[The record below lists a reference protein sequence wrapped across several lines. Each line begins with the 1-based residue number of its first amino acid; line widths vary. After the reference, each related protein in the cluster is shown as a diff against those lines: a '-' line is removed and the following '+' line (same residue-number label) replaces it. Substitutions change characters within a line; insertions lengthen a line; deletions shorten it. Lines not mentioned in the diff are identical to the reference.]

1 MRLTLRPTLLS
12 YTGLEP
18 AVTSESL
25 QVELSFGELDG
36 KTFVLLGVVIFS
48 ARNCVPYKNY
58 LPKPNH
64 CYGYISNSN

>member
-12 YTGLEP
+12 YIGLEP

-25 QVELSFGELDG
+25 QVELPFGELDS
-36 KTFVLLGVVIFS
+36 KTFVLLDVVIFS
-48 ARNCVPYKNY
+48 ARNCVLYKNY

-64 CYGYISNSN
+64 CYWYIFNSN